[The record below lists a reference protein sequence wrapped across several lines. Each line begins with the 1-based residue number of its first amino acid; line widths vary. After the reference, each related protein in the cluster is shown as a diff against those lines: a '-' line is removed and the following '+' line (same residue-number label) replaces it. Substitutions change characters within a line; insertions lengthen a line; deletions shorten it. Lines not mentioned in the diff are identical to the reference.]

1 MCCEASVHSPRMT
14 EPVDDS
20 AGTGA
25 QLRLV
30 IPKGSLEAQTL
41 RLFEDADLAVQRSSD
56 RDYRATIDDP
66 RVDEVRILRP
76 QEIGKY
82 VEEGIFDIGITG
94 RDWITETQAEVVSV
108 CQIPFSKVSAGP
120 TRAVLAVP
128 AESEIESAV
137 DLPEGAKISTELPE
151 MTRRFFED
159 MGKKVRIYLSYGA
172 TEAKVPDIVDA
183 IVDITET
190 GSSLRKAG
198 LRVVAELCQSY
209 PELIANRESW
219 DDPLKRHAIL
229 DIRTLLEGALNAR
242 GRVLVKLNCAAG
254 DLERIL
260 GVLPS
265 MKSPT
270 VNELAHHTGYA
281 IETVVAKNEINTLI
295 PVLKANGAEDIVEMP
310 VTKIVE

>member
-1 MCCEASVHSPRMT
+1 MNDPALS
-14 EPVDDS
+14 
-20 AGTGA
+20 GA

-30 IPKGSLEAQTL
+30 VPKGSLEAQVL
-41 RLFEDADLAVQRSSD
+41 RLFEDADLPVQRSSD

-66 RVDEVRILRP
+66 RIAEVRILRP

-108 CQIPFSKVSAGP
+108 CEIPFSKVSARP

-128 AESEIESAV
+128 ADSDIETAA

-151 MTRRFFED
+151 ITRRFFAD
-159 MGKKVRIYLSYGA
+159 LGKKVRIYLSYGA

-190 GSSLRKAG
+190 GSSLRRAG
-198 LRVVAELCQSY
+198 LRIVAELCQSY
-209 PELIANRESW
+209 PELIANPEVW
-219 DDPLKRHAIL
+219 ADPVKQRAIR
-229 DIRTLLEGALNAR
+229 DIQTLLEGAVNAR
-242 GRVLVKLNCAAG
+242 GRVLVKLNCAAA
-254 DLERIL
+254 DLEGIL
-260 GVLPS
+260 EVLPS

-270 VNELAHHTGYA
+270 VNELAHATGYA
-281 IETVVAKNEINTLI
+281 VETVVAKNEINTLI
-295 PVLKANGAEDIVEMP
+295 PVLKNSGAEDIIELP